1 MHIAWSVSEFSINVV
16 LPIHKIQKRSKIH
29 GPLFPYFA

>member
-1 MHIAWSVSEFSINVV
+1 MAWSVSEFSINVV

-29 GPLFPYFA
+29 WPYFA